1 MPTVLLIDG
10 FRFFFY
16 MNEHLPVHI
25 HVSKGGSSAKI
36 NLVPEVDLVYSDG
49 FKAKEVKQIVNIVI
63 EHRTLLI
70 EKWYETFSK

>member
-25 HVSKGGSSAKI
+25 HVSKGDGSAKL
-36 NLVPEVDLVYSDG
+36 NLVPEVDLIYSDG
-49 FKAKEVKQIVNIVI
+49 FKTKEIAQI
-63 EHRTLLI
+63 LL
-70 EKWYETFSK
+70 